1 VLPNSQPPKDENFRA
16 ILESIART
24 KGSLVSIFSDFACMA
39 ACAYAMQSRE
49 SEYLSVA
56 KQYSRDELNTFAKAM
71 GFMVMEMES
80 KPYIDILGV
89 YYCEVQSK
97 FTRDAGGEFYT
108 PQEIGKLMAKI
119 SVDAKAVIAE
129 GKPITIND
137 PASGSG
143 GLILSVAEEFAE
155 AGAVDL
161 IRATCQDISKTAC
174 DMAYINTT
182 LWGVPARI
190 IWGDTLKNTH
200 SGQWDNIHWHRV
212 GEPLREQFKMVQ
224 DLIATDAP
232 PQPSSESDKKVVA
245 EKAERGIEVKANAG
259 GQQEWTFS

>member
-1 VLPNSQPPKDENFRA
+1 MSISQPPRGENFRA
-16 ILESIART
+16 ILENIART

-39 ACAYAMQSRE
+39 ACAYAMQTRE
-49 SEYLSVA
+49 SEYLSIA
-56 KQYSRDELNTFAKAM
+56 KQYDRTELNAFAKAM
-71 GFMVMEMES
+71 GCMVMEMES
-80 KPYIDILGV
+80 KPYVDILGV

-108 PQEIGKLMAKI
+108 PQEVGKLMAKI
-119 SVDAKAVIAE
+119 SVNAKAVIAE

-137 PASGSG
+137 PAAGSG
-143 GLILSVAEEFAE
+143 GLVLSVAEEFSE

-190 IWGDTLKNTH
+190 IWGDTLRNTH
-200 SGQWDNIHWHRV
+200 RGQWENVHWHRV
-212 GEPLREQFKMVQ
+212 GEPLREQFKLVQ
-224 DLIATDAP
+224 NLIDTDP
-232 PQPSSESDKKVVA
+232 RKQPSLSNDQKKAA
-245 EKAERGIEVKANAG
+245 EASAERDIQIVANSA